1 MSNESFNDADISD
14 DKIFCANCRH
24 CVVIQKPALV
34 SDQFVLRINC
44 TKDKWKK
51 KIGEVKYYKYFTAA
65 RRTMDNCEDYTPL
78 GDEGD
83 DVREFV
89 KDLRKNLP
97 IKDEVYSYNA

>member
-1 MSNESFNDADISD
+1 MLDTDIVD
-14 DKIFCANCRH
+14 DKIFCANCKH

-44 TKDKWKK
+44 MKDKWKK

-65 RRTMDNCEDYTPL
+65 RRTIDTCEFYTPM
-78 GDEGD
+78 GD
-83 DVREFV
+83 DNKEFI

-97 IKDEVYSYNA
+97 IKDEVYSYNS